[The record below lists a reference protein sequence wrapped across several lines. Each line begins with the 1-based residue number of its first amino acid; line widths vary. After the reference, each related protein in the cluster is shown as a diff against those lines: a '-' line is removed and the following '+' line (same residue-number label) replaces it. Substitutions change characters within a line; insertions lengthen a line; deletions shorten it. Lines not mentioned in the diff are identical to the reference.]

1 MDCRPQGENA
11 EEGKEDQEDEEVEKR
26 EREEEKRRE
35 RGGKNRRVLA
45 DVRIELIYAVGFGKR
60 RSGLRSMS
68 RTMRW
73 VCVKLVITSRGFA
86 AMEWGKSG

>member
-1 MDCRPQGENA
+1 MCNLDNERRGES
-11 EEGKEDQEDEEVEKR
+11 EEKKSLKEKR
-26 EREEEKRRE
+26 DEE